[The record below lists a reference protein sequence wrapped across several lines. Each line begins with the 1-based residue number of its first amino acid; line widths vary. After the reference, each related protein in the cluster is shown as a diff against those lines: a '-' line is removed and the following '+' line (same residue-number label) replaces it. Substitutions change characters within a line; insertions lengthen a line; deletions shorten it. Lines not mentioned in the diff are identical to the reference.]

1 MPASGPAKLL
11 VDPRQLS
18 HERIPRDSLQ
28 NNRNLPL
35 LRTGHQQP
43 TTFPP
48 VDTVF
53 IIVSALKIFGFTFL
67 VILPL
72 VAYSTYAE
80 RRVCAII
87 QDRVGP
93 NRVGLPTTLL
103 GFKKDLKFFGLV
115 QPLADGLKGLF
126 KEDFTPAH
134 VRKAFYWM
142 APAFT
147 AAPAF
152 ITLCVIP
159 FGSAVTLFGHEIQM
173 VIADIGVGP
182 LFIFAIASLSVYGIT
197 LAGWASNSK
206 YPFLGGVR
214 SCAQMISYE
223 ISLGL
228 SLIPILL
235 FFGKLNLTDIV
246 THQATNGWLLLPLWN
261 ENGTVIHEGY
271 WQSSGYQWLLLLPM
285 GISFFVFTTSIF
297 AETNRMPF
305 DLPECETELVG
316 GYHTEYSSMK
326 FALFFMGEYA
336 AMIVGSTLI
345 VTIFFGGWSLGFG
358 LDAAL
363 LQTGGGD
370 WKWYAG
376 FIHMGAFLAK
386 TIAFILFFIWVRW
399 TVPRFR
405 YDQLMKL
412 GWVVFFEL
420 ALFNIFLAALIIA
433 APHIGFLNTLLFGFP
448 SLTVIAALM
457 FFITKANEDKRRVK
471 IT

>member
-1 MPASGPAKLL
+1 MDLA
-11 VDPRQLS
+11 
-18 HERIPRDSLQ
+18 
-28 NNRNLPL
+28 
-35 LRTGHQQP
+35 
-43 TTFPP
+43 
-48 VDTVF
+48 F
-53 IIVSALKIFGFTFL
+53 IIASAIKIFGFTFL
-67 VILPL
+67 VVLPL

-80 RRVCAII
+80 RRVSAVL

-93 NRVGLPTTLL
+93 NRVGIPATLF
-103 GFKKDLKFFGLV
+103 GFKKDLKFFGLI
-115 QPLADGLKGLF
+115 QPLADGIKGLL

-134 VRKAFYWM
+134 VRKSFYWM

-152 ITLCVIP
+152 ISLCVVP
-159 FGSAVTLFGHEIQM
+159 FGSAVTIFGYEVKM

-206 YPFLGGVR
+206 YPFFGGVR

-223 ISLGL
+223 IALGL
-228 SLIPILL
+228 SLIPVLL
-235 FFGKLNLTDIV
+235 FFGKLNLSDIV
-246 THQATNGWLLLPLWN
+246 AYQASNGWLLLPLWN
-261 ENGTVIHEGY
+261 ESGTLIHEGY
-271 WQSSGYQWLLLLPM
+271 WQNSSQQWLLLLPM

-336 AMIVGSTLI
+336 AMIVGSALI
-345 VTIFFGGWSLGFG
+345 VTVFFGGWSLGFG
-358 LDAAL
+358 LDSSL
-363 LQTGGGD
+363 LQTAEGS

-386 TIAFILFFIWVRW
+386 TVAFIIFFIWVRW

-420 ALFNIFLAALIIA
+420 ALFNIFLAALIMA
-433 APHIGFLNTLLFGFP
+433 APHIGILNTLLFGIP
-448 SLTVIAALM
+448 ALIITALLM
-457 FFITKANEDKRRVK
+457 FFITKANEVKRKAKV
-471 IT
+471 T

>member
-1 MPASGPAKLL
+1 MDWASLL
-11 VDPRQLS
+11 ITAVK
-18 HERIPRDSLQ
+18 
-28 NNRNLPL
+28 
-35 LRTGHQQP
+35 
-43 TTFPP
+43 
-48 VDTVF
+48 
-53 IIVSALKIFGFTFL
+53 IIGFTFM
-67 VILPL
+67 VIMPL

-80 RRVCAII
+80 RRVAAII

-93 NRVGLPTTLL
+93 NRVGLPLTLF
-103 GFKKDLKFFGLV
+103 GARKDLNFFGLV

-126 KEDFTPAH
+126 KEDLTPAH
-134 VRKAFYWM
+134 VRKSFYWL

-147 AAPAF
+147 VVPAF

-159 FGSAVTLFGHEIQM
+159 FGSEITVFGRNVQL

-197 LAGWASNSK
+197 LAGWSSNSK
-206 YPFLGGVR
+206 YPFFGGVR

-223 ISLGL
+223 IALGL
-228 SLIPILL
+228 SIIPVLMV
-235 FFGKLNLTDIV
+235 FGKLNLTDIV
-246 THQATNGWLLLPLWN
+246 AHQAAHGWLLLPLWGDGLSLQN
-261 ENGTVIHEGY
+261 
-271 WQSSGYQWLLLLPM
+271 WLLLIPL
-285 GISFFVFTTSIF
+285 GISFVVFTTSIF

-336 AMIVGSTLI
+336 AMIVGSALI
-345 VTIFFGGWSLGFG
+345 VTVFFGGWSLGFG
-358 LDAAL
+358 LDHAL
-363 LQTGGGD
+363 LQNADGD
-370 WKWYAG
+370 WKWFAG
-376 FIHMGAFLAK
+376 FIHFGVFLAK

-433 APHIGFLNTLLFGFP
+433 APHLGAVKTIFIGVPTLL
-448 SLTVIAALM
+448 LVAAIM
-457 FFITKANEDKRRVK
+457 FFITLSAEGKSKVRP
-471 IT
+471 T